1 MVSSKQSP
9 IVYVQAQAVNRLYS
23 HRQNTPAF
31 EYTDIVL
38 LLAGCFAV
46 YGLFLY
52 YFLPVTA
59 STTYQRAALEL
70 SYKWQA
76 TGQSLRY
83 YLVQVPFSQSSL
95 LGDWYPTLVALVMG

>member
-9 IVYVQAQAVNRLYS
+9 IVYVQAQTANRLYP
-23 HRQNTPAF
+23 HRQRASAF

-38 LLAGCFAV
+38 LLTFCFAV

-52 YFLPVTA
+52 YFLPATA
-59 STTYQRAALEL
+59 SNTYQRAALEL
-70 SYKWQA
+70 SYQWQA
-76 TGQSLRY
+76 TGQALRY
-83 YLVQVPFSQSSL
+83 HLVQVLFSQSSL

>member
-9 IVYVQAQAVNRLYS
+9 IVYVQAQSMNRLYPY
-23 HRQNTPAF
+23 RQRATAF

-70 SYKWQA
+70 SYQWQA
-76 TGQSLRY
+76 TGQALRY
-83 YLVQVPFSQSSL
+83 HLVQVLFSQSSL
-95 LGDWYPTLVALVMG
+95 LGDWYPTLVALLMG

>member
-9 IVYVQAQAVNRLYS
+9 IVYVQAQPVNRLYP
-23 HRQNTPAF
+23 HRQRAGF

-70 SYKWQA
+70 SYQWQA
-76 TGQSLRY
+76 TGQALRY
-83 YLVQVPFSQSSL
+83 YVVQVLFSQSSL